1 MNIKHVLRSNSIVQC
16 VVLVHNVCTS
26 VSVSFREM
34 PVMVYEYAR
43 TTLCEGPELRGIDC
57 KIRVIEVNKLEVF
70 IKNH

>member
-26 VSVSFREM
+26 VCVSFREM

-43 TTLCEGPELRGIDC
+43 TTPVKGLNYVESTARSELL
-57 KIRVIEVNKLEVF
+57 K
-70 IKNH
+70 